1 MLSFSQRPLMPAQ
14 RIHAVLRAIPPL
26 FGNNLTTMPP
36 QRRPPMCIRLT
47 FRPSSPFATD
57 PAALCWLAEANR
69 RLEQA
74 PDIESLEATLEAL
87 QLEAEVLLSPPEVPP
102 CP

>member
-26 FGNNLTTMPP
+26 FGNNLTTTPT
-36 QRRPPMCIRLT
+36 QRRHPMRIRLT
-47 FRPSSPFATD
+47 FPPSSPLATN
-57 PAALCWLAEANR
+57 PTALCWLAEANR
-69 RLEQA
+69 RLEHA
-74 PDIESLEATLEAL
+74 PDTQRLEATLEAL